1 MNEGERDRLRELLST
16 AKATQED
23 RLEIVISQL
32 QNGFELL
39 PEGPLLLTAGQ
50 LLRRSHVR
58 RATKRT
64 KSRPIDSFLDLREG
78 DLVVHLSHGIGV
90 YRGTKLLEKHG
101 QQFEHLE
108 LEFDAGTKIF
118 VPSSKIE
125 LVQRYVGVRKA
136 ARSWLKSAD

>member
-1 MNEGERDRLRELLST
+1 MLWSVAMNEGERDRLRELLAVATST
-16 AKATQED
+16 KED

-32 QNGFELL
+32 QNGFELM
-39 PEGPLLLTAGQ
+39 PDGPFLLTAGQ

-90 YRGTKLLEKHG
+90 YRGTKLIEKHG
-101 QQFEHLE
+101 S
-108 LEFDAGTKIF
+108 T
-118 VPSSKIE
+118 
-125 LVQRYVGVRKA
+125 VRT
-136 ARSWLKSAD
+136 S